1 MPAPQTGPATISG
14 YLLPPWWLATERPAP
29 AKQFGK
35 GEISLAEIL
44 NEPITQAL
52 MRADNV
58 SWLDLTALC
67 ERVRCTL
74 GFQRSH

>member
-1 MPAPQTGPATISG
+1 MPAPQTDRAMIPG
-14 YLLPPWWLATERPAP
+14 YLLPPWWLATDRPA
-29 AKQFGK
+29 KRFGK
-35 GEISLAEIL
+35 SEISLAEIL

-67 ERVRCTL
+67 DRVRCKL
-74 GFQRSH
+74 GLQRWH